1 MKEWITKQK
10 NNFKKHQK
18 GRTILLFLL
27 LFFFGLSFLKEVGVN
42 YDEKAEQ
49 NILKMN
55 ILEYANFLKPQSDLV
70 KFYKEEGIVP
80 IYQSVEKDHGI
91 SPYYLFTPFLTLN
104 KVSEHTLSLAWH
116 LYTYILFFIGVI
128 FCYKL
133 IKELWNS
140 KPVALLTTLIYFL
153 TPRIFADGLYNNKDC
168 ILITFVFMML
178 YYGIKWIREKSYK
191 EAILF
196 GLVSAVSCNLKVS
209 GGFVFASLGILY
221 LITLT
226 KEKSWNKKNFFVGLT
241 ALLSCIIIYLLLT
254 PAIWAEGW
262 HLLDFFKWSLE
273 NSVNFSRNYGKVF
286 FEGTLYQHWE
296 NPLPWYYLPKII
308 FLTLPIY
315 VSVLILTG
323 VILTI
328 KKIVTKQYKKE
339 QNILILA
346 IILSFFPLLIS
357 MVSNPNIYNGWRHFY
372 FLYPSMLILLS
383 YALFCIFKN
392 TKYKKIS
399 FSILFIC
406 LLGNGVGI
414 ILNGTTSTMYYNW
427 FAKNPTENYEMDYY
441 GVSATKILQDL
452 AKDNKENIYVYSYS
466 DWALLFNYEALSH
479 TNKEKIVLLKN
490 EEELTETIEKGIQPY
505 YIYFE
510 TYDREYKSKLEN
522 KEKIKEY
529 KAWGNTYASLYR

>member
-1 MKEWITKQK
+1 MNEWITKLK
-10 NNFKKHQK
+10 NACNKKQK
-18 GRTILLFLL
+18 GMIILLFLL
-27 LFFFGLSFLKEVGVN
+27 LFFFGLFFLKETGIN

-55 ILEYANFLKPQSDLV
+55 IMGYANALNPKSDLV
-70 KFYKEEGIVP
+70 KYYQQEGIVP
-80 IYQSVEKDHGI
+80 ISQSVEKDHGI
-91 SPYYLFTPFLTLN
+91 SPYYLFAPFLALS
-104 KVSEHTLSLAWH
+104 KVSEHTLSFAWH
-116 LYTYILFFIGVI
+116 MYTYILFFVGVL
-128 FCYKL
+128 FCYQL

-140 KPVALLTTLIYFL
+140 KKVALITSLIFFL

-168 ILITFVFMML
+168 VLITFVFMML
-178 YYGIKWIREKSYK
+178 YYGIKWIKGKSYK

-196 GLVSAVSCNLKVS
+196 GLVSAISCNLKVS

-226 KEKSWNKKNFFVGLT
+226 KEKSWNKKNFLVGLT
-241 ALLSCIIIYLLLT
+241 ALLSCIVMYLLIT

-273 NSVNFSRNYGKVF
+273 NSVNFARNYGKVF

-315 VSVLILTG
+315 VSVLIVTG
-323 VILTI
+323 VILTLKMI
-328 KKIVTKQYKKE
+328 RNKQKLKE
-339 QNILILA
+339 QNILVLA
-346 IILSFFPLLIS
+346 IILSGLPILVA

-372 FLYPSMLILLS
+372 FLYPSLLILLS

-392 TKYKKIS
+392 TKQKKKIL
-399 FSILFIC
+399 FFLILC
-406 LLGNGVGI
+406 LIGNGIGI
-414 ILNGTTSTMYYNW
+414 ILNGSTSTTYYNC

-452 AKDNKENIYVYSYS
+452 AKNNKETIYVYSYS
-466 DWALLFNYEALSH
+466 DWALLFNYEALSYTH
-479 TNKEKIVLLKN
+479 KEKIILLKN

-505 YIYFE
+505 FIYFE
-510 TYDREYKSKLEN
+510 TYDREYKSKLVN
-522 KEKIKEY
+522 KGKIKEY
-529 KAWGNTYASLYR
+529 KAWGNTYASIYK